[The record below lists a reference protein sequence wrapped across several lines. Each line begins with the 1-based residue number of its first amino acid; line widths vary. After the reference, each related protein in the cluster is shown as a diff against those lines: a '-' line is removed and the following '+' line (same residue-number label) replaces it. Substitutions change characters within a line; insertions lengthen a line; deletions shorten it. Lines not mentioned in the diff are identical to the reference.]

1 MKSFKYSLIAAL
13 AFSAALCACSDD
25 NDYAPGAPVEG
36 NQVYFSDQL
45 SSDVAIPENA
55 TSVTVDVNRVV
66 SDDECTMKVASLVT
80 DAEGTPV
87 EGIFTVPS
95 SVTFAK
101 GEKVAHLVIG
111 VDFAKV
117 TPDKVYTI
125 AFKLEG
131 DNLTPYGSSEYTANF
146 SYAPWTDW
154 DYVSEEDA
162 VYTITGL
169 SSIKGSYKVTAV
181 KRSSMVN
188 PNVMQYGVAGLFTS
202 GIDFIYDVDMD
213 NTVEVDGKEFP
224 RVTLQT
230 FYSGLHNGGTEEEFI
245 WMDIREWIA
254 EFWGKGWENVD
265 RIMELNDFGPSY
277 FNTETG
283 MFYIGV
289 AVISTDCTPGTSEA
303 YGVGYEYLQ
312 LPGYASYELDFSYS
326 GNYVDSNG
334 QEVAVVTGYKSDDV
348 ASYKCDVFPG
358 KLGEDEVQ
366 AAVEVVKSNE
376 DLPSIDTN
384 PMYLTFALEEDGDYT
399 VVGVGY
405 DGNGEEV
412 CTAAYSFEYGTVQ
425 GANPWESLGY
435 CQYTDGNIVSLFKN
449 LPVMTWDVEI
459 QQNTETPGLYR
470 LVNPYSSKFC
480 PYTSEKEDMSGNY
493 YLEIHA
499 EKPDQVYLDQQC
511 VGIDYG
517 YGPIYLWSRAG
528 AYIANGNPIDKVAEA
543 GWCGTNVDGVITFP
557 AGTLMTQ
564 FESDIEGGGFYYGNI
579 DPKNPTYAEGYD
591 GKRDPYWGE
600 GTFCIDMSEI
610 AAAPR
615 KVNRPAAAA
624 AQKTVVRKMF
634 DEAQMFV
641 NRANRTAVGK
651 KMMNIDGKALQDYR
665 KANPRQFKY

>member
-146 SYAPWTDW
+146 SYAPWTEW

-169 SSIKGSYKVTAV
+169 SSIKGSYEVTAV

-188 PNVMQYGVAGLFTS
+188 PNVMQYGVANLFSS
-202 GIDFIYDVDMD
+202 GINFIYDVDMD

-265 RIMELNDFGPSY
+265 RIMELNNFGPSY

-435 CQYTDGNIVSLFKN
+435 CQYTDGNLVWLYG
-449 LPVMTWDVEI
+449 LPVVTWDVEI
-459 QQNTETPGLYR
+459 QQSTETPGLYR
-470 LVNPYSSKFC
+470 LVNPYSSEFC
-480 PYTSEKEDMSGNY
+480 PYTEAADDLGGNY

-499 EKPDQVYLDQQC
+499 EKPDQVYFDQQC
-511 VGIDYG
+511 LGINYG
-517 YGPIYLWSRAG
+517 QGPIYTWSIAG
-528 AYIANGNPIDKVAEA
+528 MLLSSGRYTLDQIAAA
-543 GWCGTNVDGVITFP
+543 GYCGTNVDGVITFP
-557 AGTLMTQ
+557 TGSLMTQ
-564 FESDIEGGGFYYGNI
+564 FENQVAQGKYYPGNV
-579 DPKNPTYAEGYD
+579 DPENPTFEDDYEGEAD
-591 GKRDPYWGE
+591 VKWGE

-615 KVNRPAAAA
+615 KVARPAAAA
-624 AQKTVVRKMF
+624 APKSLVGRMLDHTKKIVDGAKQ
-634 DEAQMFV
+634 
-641 NRANRTAVGK
+641 TALDRN
-651 KMMNIDGKALQDYR
+651 MMNIDGKALQEYR
-665 KANPRQFKY
+665 KANPRQLKY

>member
-45 SSDVAIPENA
+45 SGDVAIPENA

-66 SDDECTMKVASLVT
+66 SDDECTVKVVSLVT

-101 GEKVAHLVIG
+101 GEKVAPLVIG

-117 TPDKVYTI
+117 TPDKNYTI
-125 AFKLEG
+125 ALKLEG

-146 SYAPWTDW
+146 SYAPWTEW
-154 DYVSEEDA
+154 EEVSDEDA
-162 VYTITGL
+162 EYTITGL
-169 SSIKGSYKVTAV
+169 SSIKGSYGVTAV

-188 PNVMQYGVAGLFTS
+188 PNVMQYGVAGLFTN

-254 EFWGKGWENVD
+254 EFWGRGWENVD

-289 AVISTDCTPGTSEA
+289 AVISTECTPGTSEA

-384 PMYLTFALEEDGDYT
+384 PMYLTFALEEDGYYT

-435 CQYTDGNIVSLFKN
+435 CQYTDGNLVWLYG
-449 LPVMTWDVEI
+449 LPVVTWDVEI

-470 LVNPYSSKFC
+470 LVNPYSSEFC
-480 PYTSEKEDMSGNY
+480 PYTKAAYDLGGNY

-499 EKPDQVYLDQQC
+499 EKPDQVYFDQQC
-511 VGIDYG
+511 LGINYG
-517 YGPIYLWSRAG
+517 QGPIYTWSIAG
-528 AYIANGNPIDKVAEA
+528 MLLSSGRFTLDQIAAA
-543 GWCGTNVDGVITFP
+543 GYCGTNVDGVITFP
-557 AGTLMTQ
+557 TGSLMTQ
-564 FESDIEGGGFYYGNI
+564 FENQLAQGRYYPGNV
-579 DPKNPTYAEGYD
+579 DPENPTYEDDYEGEAD
-591 GKRDPYWGE
+591 ATWGE

-615 KVNRPAAAA
+615 KVARPTAAAA
-624 AQKTVVRKMF
+624 PKSVVGRMLDHTKKIV
-634 DEAQMFV
+634 DGAKQ
-641 NRANRTAVGK
+641 TALDRN
-651 KMMNIDGKALQDYR
+651 MMNIDGKALQEYR
-665 KANPRQFKY
+665 KANPRQLKY